1 MGNAR
6 RVAEEQ
12 DRIRERHREQSP
24 RLAPVHLTA
33 AERRAMGLDKDA
45 NAERLRLK
53 RLITILVILGILV
66 VLAIVGQTIFTL
78 SR

>member
-1 MGNAR
+1 
-6 RVAEEQ
+6 
-12 DRIRERHREQSP
+12 
-24 RLAPVHLTA
+24 
-33 AERRAMGLDKDA
+33 MGLDKDA